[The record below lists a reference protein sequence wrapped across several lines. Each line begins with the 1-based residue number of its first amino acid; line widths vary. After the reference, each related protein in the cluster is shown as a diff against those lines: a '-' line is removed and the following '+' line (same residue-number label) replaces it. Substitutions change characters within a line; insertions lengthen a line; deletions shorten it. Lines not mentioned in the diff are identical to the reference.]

1 MPQKDLF
8 PPVMGSCDTGQHIN
22 VYSLAATRV
31 DPEALEAA
39 YADMY
44 NMWQK
49 HDGYQG
55 RLLIQ
60 RFSNDAVRRIPSH
73 ESAYPWRD
81 AIAHISIEGFMTDV
95 SIYDAVDEFES
106 ALRSRLVKTSGYPRL
121 ATYAG
126 YAKGTEAAHALY
138 GSNLAKLLTLKNEW
152 DPKGLFSH
160 SKPIQ

>member
-1 MPQKDLF
+1 MIPQKDLF

-22 VYSLAATRV
+22 VYSLAATRI

-60 RFSNDAVRRIPSH
+60 RFSNDAVMRIPSH

-81 AIAHISIEGFMTDV
+81 AIAHM
-95 SIYDAVDEFES
+95 
-106 ALRSRLVKTSGYPRL
+106 
-121 ATYAG
+121 
-126 YAKGTEAAHALY
+126 
-138 GSNLAKLLTLKNEW
+138 
-152 DPKGLFSH
+152 
-160 SKPIQ
+160 